1 MIVTMEN
8 KKISIIGYG
17 FVGKATD
24 YGFSKNV
31 EKLLIDPLLGTSIE
45 EIEAFKPDLI
55 FICLP
60 TPMNDDGTQ
69 DSSLIIKTLSEL
81 DHYNLT
87 CPIVIK
93 STVLPDILEKSK
105 EISRKLVYNP
115 EFLREKHAE
124 DDFINSPMVILGGE
138 NKEVEIVEKIY
149 KNNSVCKTSNYIRTD
164 IKSASL
170 IKYTINSFLA
180 TKVLFFNEIKNIF
193 DEISCDSSWDAF
205 TNIISNDSRIGSSHM
220 MVPGHDGK
228 KGFGGACFTK
238 DTAALINYA
247 RSVKANFNLLESAVK
262 INNKIRSSYK
272 DLDQREKE
280 QNVNYNFEN

>member
-93 STVLPDILEKSK
+93 STVLRMI
-105 EISRKLVYNP
+105 
-115 EFLREKHAE
+115 FL
-124 DDFINSPMVILGGE
+124 
-138 NKEVEIVEKIY
+138 
-149 KNNSVCKTSNYIRTD
+149 KNQK
-164 IKSASL
+164 
-170 IKYTINSFLA
+170 
-180 TKVLFFNEIKNIF
+180 
-193 DEISCDSSWDAF
+193 
-205 TNIISNDSRIGSSHM
+205 
-220 MVPGHDGK
+220 
-228 KGFGGACFTK
+228 
-238 DTAALINYA
+238 
-247 RSVKANFNLLESAVK
+247 RSVGN
-262 INNKIRSSYK
+262 
-272 DLDQREKE
+272 
-280 QNVNYNFEN
+280 

>member
-81 DHYNLT
+81 DHYKLT

-105 EISRKLVYNP
+105 EILRNIVYNP

-124 DDFINSPMVILGGE
+124 DDFIN
-138 NKEVEIVEKIY
+138 
-149 KNNSVCKTSNYIRTD
+149 
-164 IKSASL
+164 
-170 IKYTINSFLA
+170 
-180 TKVLFFNEIKNIF
+180 
-193 DEISCDSSWDAF
+193 
-205 TNIISNDSRIGSSHM
+205 
-220 MVPGHDGK
+220 
-228 KGFGGACFTK
+228 
-238 DTAALINYA
+238 
-247 RSVKANFNLLESAVK
+247 
-262 INNKIRSSYK
+262 
-272 DLDQREKE
+272 
-280 QNVNYNFEN
+280 